1 MKNPLKQNH
10 EKSLR
15 KALYTEFIVA
25 IFLPIILIDIFF
37 YGVIRNLIYRNYW
50 NEIVNVIESIDDNM
64 DIYFSQLENQI
75 EMVSTAD
82 DIHSF
87 LLGDDSTKTSSEYR
101 LASSYINQS
110 FGGRIDISSIRLY
123 NTAGNLLYYRN
134 APTFRESS
142 EPDQKL
148 LGELRNST
156 FGCHCFGVRENTGST
171 VKSTFT
177 LGCQIDNL
185 ETGHTDG
192 YIIVNLNSNM
202 ITNIVSWHNING
214 VLKLNYN
221 GQMVFQKSGDLLAA
235 HKSDGAA
242 DREDGYAY
250 HSEKTNFTYLVQEDQ
265 SLVLQDIW
273 KNILFMLI
281 GNLICFFIFLFLARR
296 WINEICNSLNKLDS
310 YMKDAES
317 NGFDTIAKV
326 RHGSFIEI
334 KRLVNRFNL
343 MQTEVQDLIQKQRDL
358 FQKQAESEYKALQL
372 QITPHFLYNSLDSI
386 NCLALIDGKE
396 DISEMIQSLAN
407 IFKYTSHN
415 ESAFIPL
422 REEVQHVKDYCL
434 LQAVRYQDRF
444 SVVYHIP
451 ESYLDREVIKF
462 MLQPLV
468 ENAIKYGMNQKKTG
482 GVIEIGIE
490 ETEQTD
496 NIYVR
501 DNGNAFDPEKA
512 KEYNEFFQNPRNSK
526 FNFQNRENIGLEN
539 VFYRL
544 KYAFGE
550 KAEMQISLKNGT
562 QINLFLPCS
571 LKN

>member
-1 MKNPLKQNH
+1 MKSPFRHNH

-15 KALYTEFIVA
+15 KTLYTEFIIA
-25 IFLPIILIDIFF
+25 IFLPIVLIDIFF
-37 YGVIRNLIYRNYW
+37 YGVIRNLIYQNYW
-50 NEIVNVIESIDDNM
+50 NDIENVIESIDDNM

-75 EMVSTAD
+75 EMFSTAD

-87 LLGDDSTKTSSEYR
+87 LQGNDNARTSYEYR
-101 LASSYINQS
+101 HASSYINQS

-134 APTFRESS
+134 APTFSDPS

-148 LGELRNST
+148 LGELKDST
-156 FGCHCFGVRENTGST
+156 FGCHCFGVRKNTHGST
-171 VKSTFT
+171 IESIFT

-202 ITNIVSWHNING
+202 IKDIVSWHNING
-214 VLKLNYN
+214 ILKLNYN
-221 GQMVFQKSGDLLAA
+221 NQMVFQKNGDLLARET
-235 HKSDGAA
+235 A

-250 HSEKTNFTYLVQEDQ
+250 HSDKTNFTYLVQEDQ
-265 SLVLQDIW
+265 SLVLQDIQ
-273 KNILFMLI
+273 KNTLFMLV
-281 GNLICFFIFLFLARR
+281 GNVICFFIFLFLARR
-296 WINEICNSLNKLDS
+296 WINEICNSLNKLDF
-310 YMKDAES
+310 YMKEAEN
-317 NGFDTIAKV
+317 NGFDMIAKI
-326 RHGSFIEI
+326 RDGTFIEI
-334 KRLVNRFNL
+334 KRLVNRFNV
-343 MQTEVQDLIQKQRDL
+343 MQAEVQDLIQKQKEL
-358 FQKQAESEYKALQL
+358 FQKQADSEYKALQL

-415 ESAFIPL
+415 ESVFVTL
-422 REEVQHVKDYCL
+422 REEIQHVKDYCL

-444 SVVYHIP
+444 SVVYDIP

-468 ENAIKYGMNQKKTG
+468 ENAIKYGINQKKTG
-482 GVIEIGIE
+482 GVIRIGIE
-490 ETEQTD
+490 EREQTD

-501 DNGNAFDPEKA
+501 DNGNAFNREKA
-512 KEYNEFFQNPRNSK
+512 KEYNEFFQNPRDSK
-526 FNFQNRENIGLEN
+526 FNFQSREGIGLEN
-539 VFYRL
+539 VFFRL

-550 KAEMQISLKNGT
+550 KADMQIDLENGT
-562 QINLFLPCS
+562 QINLILPRS
-571 LKN
+571 LRN